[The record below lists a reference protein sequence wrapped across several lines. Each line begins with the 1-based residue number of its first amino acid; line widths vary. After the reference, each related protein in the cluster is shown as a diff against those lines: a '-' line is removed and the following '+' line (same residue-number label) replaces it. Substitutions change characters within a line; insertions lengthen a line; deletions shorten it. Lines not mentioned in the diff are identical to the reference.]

1 VKEKAY
7 AYQFCRA
14 PACIY
19 PVSVINTFAQFTLDF
34 KPKPDAVS
42 ILHVCKLWVPV
53 GFPQPCADLSSKCD
67 K

>member
-14 PACIY
+14 TACIY

-42 ILHVCKLWVPV
+42 ILHVCKLV
-53 GFPQPCADLSSKCD
+53 GASGIPPTLCRPFLQM
-67 K
+67 